1 LFTCFMAV
9 QVTWMSFTSDARG
22 LRGDTLIMPET
33 HIVMRF
39 LIFCLTLSLALCL
52 TLLLVLCLNSLMDL
66 TIAHMVLV
74 HERIA
79 FDLEAAAVE
88 IKNLKHKLDHS
99 SRYTILSPLCEACV
113 SLKCK
118 LFHAT
123 KENTEF

>member
-1 LFTCFMAV
+1 
-9 QVTWMSFTSDARG
+9 
-22 LRGDTLIMPET
+22 
-33 HIVMRF
+33 
-39 LIFCLTLSLALCL
+39 
-52 TLLLVLCLNSLMDL
+52 MDL

-99 SRYTILSPLCEACV
+99 FRYTILSPLCEACV